1 MNLRLD
7 NTVRKLC
14 VIGDPVLHSKSPLL
28 QNAMCQALGLDYL
41 YLCQPVKPERLGQ
54 FLAAARELGYAG
66 FNATMPFKEL
76 LVPYLDGLDPLA
88 KKLEAVNTVCIKND
102 KLYGYN
108 TDCPGF
114 VAALRAVSFE
124 PKGKEILLLG
134 AGGAA
139 KAVAVG
145 LADAGAERV
154 VLANRTRA
162 KAEAAAALIPGQGI
176 VADWSEASLAREA
189 GRCHL
194 LVNATSLGMA
204 GQGAFEDLAFLEAL
218 PPDALVSDLIY
229 HPAETALLRRARA
242 LGRRTMN
249 GLPLLMHQARLA
261 LERFTGA
268 PVPAEAAIPAMTRA
282 LAEAE

>member
-1 MNLRLD
+1 MNLQLR
-7 NTVRKLC
+7 NTARKLC

-41 YLCQPVKPERLGQ
+41 YLCQPVKPERLGA
-54 FLAAARELGYAG
+54 FLAAAKELGYAG

-76 LVPYLDGLDPLA
+76 LVPYLDSMDPLA
-88 KKLEAVNTVCIKND
+88 EKLGAVNTVCIKDD

-114 VAALRAVSFE
+114 VAALRGVSFD
-124 PKGKEILLLG
+124 PKGKRILLLG

-145 LADAGAERV
+145 LADAGAEAV
-154 VLANRTRA
+154 VIANRTPA
-162 KAEAAAALIPGQGI
+162 KAEAAAALIPGQGV
-176 VADWSEASLAREA
+176 VADWWEASLAKEA
-189 GRCHL
+189 AACHL

-204 GQGAFEDLAFLEAL
+204 GQGAFQSLAFLEAL

-229 HPAETALLRRARA
+229 HPAETELLKRARV
-242 LGRRTMN
+242 LGHKTMN

-261 LERFTGA
+261 LEHFTGER
-268 PVPAEAAIPAMTRA
+268 VPAELAIPAMTQA
-282 LAEAE
+282 LAE